1 MDEDEDRP
9 LFFHVMGYADAAD
22 GDVVDMVSG
31 NPDWGPPEALREGFR
46 EYADETAEGYQYPPS
61 EGLTELREEIA
72 ARRNVDAH
80 RVVITNGAGEANYLV
95 TACALEEYPGDEVV
109 ITDPIYPY
117 YSDRAKLLGATPR
130 TVPTLTDGILDVERA
145 REVVNDDTALII
157 LNSPNNPTGAVYGG
171 GTKRELAALAAEHD
185 AVFLSDEVYDH
196 FDYSGTF
203 ETALG
208 IDDGRVAVTNSISK
222 TMAATGVRVGY
233 AIVPESLVDP
243 VRTRHML
250 TDLAVTRPGQQAV
263 LKAYRETPQEYY
275 ERARETMADRVERF
289 TVALDDAGAE
299 YTTPQGAF
307 YVMARFDGF
316 PGTLENV
323 KHLIDEIGVA
333 GMPGEAFGESRVEW
347 LRFALVTDRVGTAAD
362 RLAAFFEER

>member
-1 MDEDEDRP
+1 MSEDDDRP
-9 LFFHVMGYADAAD
+9 LFFHVMAYASAAE

-31 NPDWGPPEALREGFR
+31 NPDWEPPEALREGFR
-46 EYADETAEGYQYPPS
+46 EYADEPVDHYQYPPS
-61 EGLTELREEIA
+61 EGLGALREEIA
-72 ARRNVDAH
+72 DRRNVDVE
-80 RVVITNGAGEANYLV
+80 RVVITNGAAEANYLV
-95 TACALEEYPGDEVV
+95 TGCVLDGYPGDEVV

-117 YSDRAKLLGATPR
+117 YSDRARLLGATPR
-130 TVPTLTDGILDVERA
+130 FVPTLTDGTLDLERT
-145 REVVNDDTALII
+145 REVVSDDTALII

-171 GTKRELAALAAEHD
+171 ETKRELAALAAEHD
-185 AVFLSDEVYDH
+185 ALFLSDEVYDH

-208 IDDGRVAVTNSISK
+208 IDDERVAVTNSVSK
-222 TMAATGVRVGY
+222 AMAATGVRVGY
-233 AIVPESLVDP
+233 AIVPESLVDA

-263 LKAYRETPQEYY
+263 LRAYRETPPEYY
-275 ERARETMADRVERF
+275 ERARETMARRVESF
-289 TVALDDAGAE
+289 TAALDDAGAE

-323 KHLIDEIGVA
+323 KRLIDEIGVA
-333 GMPGEAFGESRVEW
+333 GMPGEAFGESRQEW
-347 LRFALVTDRVGTAAD
+347 LRFALVTDRVDTAAD
-362 RLAAFFEER
+362 RLAAFFADR